1 MGYRYYSTSEKKSNR
16 QERTG
21 GPPVRSWGIQ
31 VWWLYS
37 RSETATLNDTNR
49 VWCRARMGGAQHCP
63 NSIPNTAWA

>member
-1 MGYRYYSTSEKKSNR
+1 MGYSYYSTSEKKSNR
-16 QERTG
+16 Q
-21 GPPVRSWGIQ
+21 VR
-31 VWWLYS
+31 WLYS